1 MDVANKHLMDELYS
15 FTTCDILITD
25 LDTGIE
31 LYSGTLKSH
40 ELNKTVS
47 KTPIK
52 AGIGGN

>member
-1 MDVANKHLMDELYS
+1 MAVANKHLMDELYS